1 MPMERKV
8 SVKAVHNIAMALLT
22 DAGVPGTQAEIIAAS
37 IIYAHQVGKGTHGLG
52 RVPLYL
58 KKIDCGYMSA
68 ITGETLLKNSPVVS
82 VMDAAHGFGQVAA
95 TNAMYLCIEKAK
107 TYGIGVVG
115 VRNSNNFGTAG
126 FIAEQA
132 TKHDQIGIVFGNA
145 GPAIAPTG
153 GNRTLFGTNPLGL
166 AFPNPSGEYPISLDM
181 ATSAVARGKIR
192 QAAKNGEKIP
202 FGWALDASGQ
212 PTDDPHEALK
222 GSMVPM
228 GDHKGYGLSLAID
241 ILAGLLPGAAF
252 GGEVKP
258 LSDMS
263 AYSNYGHL
271 CISINIS
278 HFMSVNDWSE
288 KIDILVSNIQMCG
301 EPEKIRIPGQRSFEN
316 KNKNIEFVELKSSV
330 IREVEATMKNAGLE
344 LDWI

>member
-1 MPMERKV
+1 
-8 SVKAVHNIAMALLT
+8 MALLIN
-22 DAGVPGTQAEIIAAS
+22 AGVPERQAEVIVAS

-68 ITGETLLKNSPVVS
+68 VTGEALVKDTPVVA

-95 TNAMYLCIEKAK
+95 TNAMQLCIEKARM
-107 TYGIGVVG
+107 YGIGVVG

-153 GNRTLFGTNPLGL
+153 GFKTLFGTNPLGI
-166 AFPNPSGEYPISLDM
+166 AFPNPAGEYPISLDM

-202 FGWALDASGQ
+202 FGWALDGSGQ
-212 PTDDPHEALK
+212 PTDDPHAALK

-228 GDHKGYGLSLAID
+228 GAHKGYGLSLAID

-252 GGEVKP
+252 GGDVKP

-263 AYSNYGHL
+263 DYSKYGHL
-271 CISINIS
+271 CLSINIS
-278 HFMSVNDWSE
+278 HFMSLSEWSE
-288 KIDILVSNIQMCG
+288 KIDMLVGNIRMCG
-301 EPEKIRIPGQRSFEN
+301 DPEKIKTPGQASFEN
-316 KNKNIEFVELKSSV
+316 KGKNKEFITLKSSV
-330 IREVEATMKNAGLE
+330 IREMEVTMEKAGLE